1 MLTDLT
7 VRNLAVLEE
16 ATVAFGPGLNVLT
29 GETGAGK
36 SIVVDALA
44 LLAGARASADLV
56 RTGSDTLVVAGRFE
70 APCGSEWESILEE
83 SGIDSDPEQVL
94 VRREINREGRNRV
107 YLNDQPVTLGL
118 LRRVT
123 GPLLR
128 IHAQR
133 DELELASPEQQRTLL
148 DLAGGAAAEPV
159 LGAVREAWEAY
170 RVAAARLERVAG
182 DERLRQERLD
192 LLRFQVQEI
201 DAARLVAGEEDEL
214 RAERQWLRHAEAI
227 GQGLG
232 GALELLYEGEESA
245 VDRLAR
251 AQRSLEGIAE
261 WLAEAGSWS
270 AELGEIRIRAE
281 EAARAV
287 RDRLDGAEADPA
299 RLDAVESRLAALERL
314 FRKYGVGSRE
324 LLARRGEME
333 RELAELEADT
343 RDRAALEERVEEAL
357 GAYREVAGRLSAA
370 RRGWGEELAAGVH
383 RELTQLALAAAR
395 FRVELGVQ
403 RRTDSPLEVDGG
415 GTEFGPAG
423 WDRVTFLLAANPG
436 EEMRPLAVSAS
447 GGELSRIHLA
457 VQLAARRDGRGAEET
472 MVFDEADAG
481 LGGEAAAA
489 LGRKLRDLSRGGQ
502 ILAVTH
508 LAQIACQADRHL
520 RVHKAV
526 RRGRTRTA
534 LEPLADEER
543 VHEVA
548 RMLAGEDPSQTAL
561 SHARELLAAARGATA
576 PAPPARR
583 RPAGPS
589 GPR

>member
-1 MLTDLT
+1 MLIDLT

-44 LLAGARASADLV
+44 LLAGARASAELV

-70 APCGSEWESILEE
+70 APAASDWESLLEE
-83 SGIDSDPEQVL
+83 SGAVADGEEVL

-133 DELELASPEQQRTLL
+133 DELELASPEQQRSLL

-159 LGAVREAWEAY
+159 LAAVREAWETY
-170 RVAAARLERVAG
+170 RAAAARLERVAG

-201 DAARLVAGEEDEL
+201 DAASLVAGEEDEL

-232 GALELLYEGEESA
+232 GALDLLYEGEESA

-261 WLAEAGSWS
+261 WLAEAGGWS
-270 AELGEIRIRAE
+270 AELGEIRIRGE
-281 EAARAV
+281 EVARAV

-314 FRKYGVGSRE
+314 FRKYRVGSSE
-324 LLARRGEME
+324 LLALRGEME
-333 RELAELEADT
+333 RELAELDADS

-370 RRGWGEELAAGVH
+370 RRSWAEELAAGVH
-383 RELTQLALAAAR
+383 HELTQLALAGAR

-403 RRTDSPLEVDGG
+403 RRADSPLELDGG
-415 GTEFGPAG
+415 RVEFGPTG
-423 WDRVTFLLAANPG
+423 WDRVAFLLTANPG
-436 EEMRPLAVSAS
+436 EEARPLAVSAS

-481 LGGEAAAA
+481 LGGEAAVA
-489 LGRKLRDLSRGGQ
+489 LGRKLSDLARGGQ

-520 RVHKAV
+520 RVRKAV

-534 LEPLADEER
+534 LEPLEGEER
-543 VHEVA
+543 VHEIA

-561 SHARELLAAARGATA
+561 SHARELLAAARG
-576 PAPPARR
+576 
-583 RPAGPS
+583 
-589 GPR
+589 